1 MSLFHATA
9 YIGIIP
15 AAPGHPLTYAALD
28 AQGDLLALGQ
38 GDSHEVLAF
47 AGGQRA
53 AFVALGGPRG
63 PAQGLFQDPQVR
75 QALSP
80 PPRPGRWTRGR
91 VAEYLLRRH
100 NLRIHL
106 TPTDEAQC
114 PAWMRTGFRLNA
126 ALQSLGYT
134 VYPDDQAPRQL
145 LETYPHAVFA
155 VLLGRLPFPKGTL
168 EGRIQR
174 QLVLRNQGLALPD
187 PMRVFE
193 EITRHRLLQGV
204 LPTPGLY
211 TPHELDALAA
221 AWTAY
226 RAHQA
231 PAEVT
236 RLGHPVEGEIVLP
249 VATLLP
255 RYRR

>member
-1 MSLFHATA
+1 MTLFAPTA
-9 YIGIIP
+9 YLGIIP
-15 AAPGHPLTYAALD
+15 AAPGYPLTYAALD
-28 AQGDLLALGQ
+28 EEGNLLALSS
-38 GDSHEVLAF
+38 GDLAEVLAF

-53 AFVALGGPRG
+53 AYVALAGSRT
-63 PAQGLFQDPQVR
+63 PALGLFHDPEVR
-75 QALSP
+75 QRLSP

-91 VAEYLLRRH
+91 VAEYLLRVH

-106 TPTDEAQC
+106 TPTDPQQA
-114 PAWMRTGFRLNA
+114 PAWMRTGFRLNRE
-126 ALQSLGYT
+126 LLRLGYA
-134 VYPDDQAPRQL
+134 VYPASEAPRQV

-155 VLLGRLPFPKGTL
+155 VLLGRLPFSKHTL

-174 QLVLRNQGLALPD
+174 QLVLREQGLPLPD

-193 EITRHRLLQGV
+193 EITRHRLLRGI
-204 LPTPGLY
+204 LPTEGLY

-226 RAHQA
+226 RAHTA
-231 PAEVT
+231 PGEVT
-236 RLGHPVEGEIVLP
+236 RLGHPDEGEIVLP
-249 VATLLP
+249 VAALLP

>member
-15 AAPGHPLTYAALD
+15 AAPGYPLTYAALD

-38 GDSHEVLAF
+38 GDLHEVLAF
-47 AGGQRA
+47 TGGQRA
-53 AFVALGGPRG
+53 AVVALAGPRQ
-63 PAQGLFQDPQVR
+63 PAQGLFRDPEVR
-75 QALSP
+75 QSLSP
-80 PPRPGRWTRGR
+80 PPRPGRWTQGR

-100 NLRIHL
+100 NLRVHL
-106 TPTDEAQC
+106 TPTEAEEC
-114 PAWMRTGFRLNA
+114 PGWMRTGFRLNEE
-126 ALQSLGYT
+126 LLRLGY
-134 VYPDDQAPRQL
+134 VPYPDEQAPRQL

-174 QLVLRNQGLALPD
+174 QLVLREQGMALPD

-193 EITRHRLLQGV
+193 EITRHRLLQGI
-204 LPTPGLY
+204 LPTKGLH

-231 PAEVT
+231 PEEVT
-236 RLGHPVEGEIVLP
+236 RLGHPAEGEIVLP
-249 VATLLP
+249 AATLLP